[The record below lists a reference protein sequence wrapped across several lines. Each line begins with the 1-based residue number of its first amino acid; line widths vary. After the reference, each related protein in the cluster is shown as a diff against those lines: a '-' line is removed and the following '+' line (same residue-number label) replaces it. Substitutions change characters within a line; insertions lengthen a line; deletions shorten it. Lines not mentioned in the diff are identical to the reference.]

1 MCAVANATSRLN
13 CTTARCSA
21 SSSWGSATESTW
33 SSTTSTVTLIRSTV
47 CRSGT
52 ARTSSRGA
60 APKTSPVS
68 RGGRPGLRHHSTSEA
83 MPAWATSMTQERWS
97 PAIVRTQVS
106 CSSIRATARVA
117 SAPDARS
124 SRRSVASLGGRLLT
138 RPDTCASP
146 SCRFPQRV
154 TTGRGGES
162 ERVDVPPDGV
172 APVVRRRALV
182 AAVVGYAVVALL
194 GIGVFTDFG
203 PQLRLD
209 GVVSEAMYAGDDR
222 AAALNGLLQVL
233 TAPGLTVFRVLVLLP
248 VVVWLVVRRAW
259 WVAAWVLTAI
269 VLVAPLTTLLKELV
283 GRVRPDF
290 VNGGARLESLSYP
303 SGHAAVIATL
313 VTVVLVLVW
322 PLLTPTVRRICLVL
336 GVALVVLVGLTRMWL
351 GVHFLSDVVGGWAF
365 GLAWTLT
372 MALAFGALP
381 GGRAA
386 LPLRRGVVV
395 SGDGR

>member
-1 MCAVANATSRLN
+1 
-13 CTTARCSA
+13 
-21 SSSWGSATESTW
+21 
-33 SSTTSTVTLIRSTV
+33 
-47 CRSGT
+47 
-52 ARTSSRGA
+52 
-60 APKTSPVS
+60 
-68 RGGRPGLRHHSTSEA
+68 
-83 MPAWATSMTQERWS
+83 
-97 PAIVRTQVS
+97 
-106 CSSIRATARVA
+106 
-117 SAPDARS
+117 
-124 SRRSVASLGGRLLT
+124 
-138 RPDTCASP
+138 
-146 SCRFPQRV
+146 
-154 TTGRGGES
+154 
-162 ERVDVPPDGV
+162 VDVPPDGV

-269 VLVAPLTTLLKELV
+269 VLVAPLTTLLKKLV

-303 SGHAAVIATL
+303 SGHAAGIATL